1 MTSLIIITIVSAVFA
16 VIVLHWRFSG
26 GSYGRLHPNGEVTT
40 AYESFQ
46 TTPRLNYYLSGPE
59 LYPHALMG
67 IDRDWTL
74 LSDLWKRIDFTSGR
88 MKGLVRG
95 MQTKARENLVRLQGY
110 DIVDEH
116 GMKIGDCFSLP
127 GIHVVI
133 RIKGGNRVE
142 ISTPPIDTYER
153 SNIN

>member
-1 MTSLIIITIVSAVFA
+1 MSSLIIITIVSAVLA

-26 GSYGRLHPNGEVTT
+26 GSYGRLHPNGEVTN

-46 TTPRLNYYLSGPE
+46 TNPHRNYYLSGPE
-59 LYPHALMG
+59 SYPHALMG

-88 MKGLVRG
+88 RKKLVRG
-95 MQTKARENLVRLQGY
+95 MQTKAQENLVCLQGY
-110 DIVDEH
+110 DILDEQ
-116 GMKIGDCFSLP
+116 GRKIGDWFSLP

-153 SNIN
+153 CNAH